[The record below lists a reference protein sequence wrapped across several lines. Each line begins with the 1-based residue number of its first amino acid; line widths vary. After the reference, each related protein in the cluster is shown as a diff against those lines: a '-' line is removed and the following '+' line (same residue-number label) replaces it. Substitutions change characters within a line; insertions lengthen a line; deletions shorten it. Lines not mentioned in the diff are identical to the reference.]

1 METAS
6 FAPNDLIVGDVPVV
20 TRTVTIASGQDLKRG
35 AVLGEITA
43 NSKHV
48 LSRAAANDGSE
59 EPAYILAF
67 DVDASGGDVE
77 AQAYFG
83 AAVDAAKLHI
93 GAGHDA
99 ASVEQAFRRK
109 GAALFVRR
117 LD

>member
-6 FAPNDLIVGDVPVV
+6 FAPNDLIVGDVQVI
-20 TRTVTIASGQDLKRG
+20 TRTVTIASGQTLSRG

-43 NSKHV
+43 SSKHT
-48 LSRAAANDGSE
+48 LSLVASDDGSE
-59 EPAYILAF
+59 EPSCILAF
-67 DVDASGGDVE
+67 DVDASGGDVD

-83 AAVDAAKLHI
+83 AAVDGSKLTF

-109 GAALFVRR
+109 GAALFVRA

>member
-6 FAPNDLIVGDVPVV
+6 FAPNDLIVGDVQVV
-20 TRTVTIASGQDLKRG
+20 TRTVTIASGQALKRG

-43 NSKHV
+43 DSKYT
-48 LSRAAANDGSE
+48 LSLAASDNGSQD
-59 EPAYILAF
+59 PDCVLAF

-83 AAVDAAKLHI
+83 AAVDAAKLTF

>member
-6 FAPNDLIVGDVPVV
+6 FAPNDLIVGDVQVV

-43 NSKHV
+43 NSKHT
-48 LSRAAANDGSE
+48 LSQAAADNGSQD
-59 EPAYILAF
+59 PDCILAF

-83 AAVDAAKLHI
+83 AAVDAAKLTF